1 MNEFSL
7 NTNCENRDTVPVKV
21 NRIFDSCSDKD
32 CLANLPVTIN
42 GGTLPEGI
50 NIVRSRCASVEHVCV
65 NVEPIQFNRGFY
77 SIDLTFTFSLEILGY
92 EKACSAPVTL
102 TGTAY
107 ATKNC
112 ILYGSES
119 SVRTFTS
126 NDPQTDEPE
135 ENFITAVNLPTASI
149 SVLEPIVLETK
160 IDRIPCC
167 DCSKTDTKQNGQRE
181 IFVTLGLFS
190 VIELIRPVTI
200 LVPALDYT
208 IPAKKCCAE
217 SDSPCEVFDKLRFP
231 EEEFSPVSISDAV
244 GSEVKDTPEISGS

>member
-1 MNEFSL
+1 MNEYSL
-7 NTNCENRDTVPVKV
+7 NSNCGNREAVPVKA

-32 CLANLPVTIN
+32 CLANLPVTVT
-42 GGTLPEGI
+42 GGTLSENI

-102 TGTAY
+102 KGTAY

-119 SVRTFTS
+119 SARTFTS
-126 NDPQTDEPE
+126 DDTQTNEPE

-160 IDRIPCC
+160 IGRTPCR
-167 DCSKTDTKQNGQRE
+167 DCAKADAKQNGQRE

-190 VIELIRPVTI
+190 VVELIRPVTI

-208 IPAKKCCAE
+208 IPAKKCCTE

-231 EEEFSPVSISDAV
+231 EEEFLPASISEAV
-244 GSEVKDTPEISGS
+244 ADEEKDVPENSNC